1 MSDKDK
7 KKKICQR
14 RLSDVATNDVDSDNQ
29 SVNIQAKGDIQ
40 KPSTRKPKKVEDIKR
55 KRSHKSMSKP
65 SPKKSGEKDIKIVK
79 SKNRSKKSKNEAG
92 KQAKKRCL
100 KQSRKSP
107 KKISSKAS
115 VNWKSNF
122 ISKRFKAY
130 ENESSQIEQIL
141 IESK

>member
-40 KPSTRKPKKVEDIKR
+40 KPSTRKLKKVEDIKR

-65 SPKKSGEKDIKIVK
+65 SPKKSGEKDIKTVK
-79 SKNRSKKSKNEAG
+79 SKNRSKKNKNEAG

-115 VNWKSNF
+115 AN
-122 ISKRFKAY
+122 
-130 ENESSQIEQIL
+130 
-141 IESK
+141 